1 MIAKQLPYFILRHCF
16 LSQVYAI
23 RKPQSHP
30 TNLIQY
36 VLQHPNDMEQRVLQ
50 RLEVYRE
57 FAEELMDCYEW
68 GQHVNAD
75 QDPLT
80 VFEVIESLLVNA
92 LPIKSPEA

>member
-1 MIAKQLPYFILRHCF
+1 M
-16 LSQVYAI
+16 
-23 RKPQSHP
+23 
-30 TNLIQY
+30 
-36 VLQHPNDMEQRVLQ
+36 LQ

-80 VFEVIESLLVNA
+80 VFEVPSGQHPTDKITLA
-92 LPIKSPEA
+92 GY